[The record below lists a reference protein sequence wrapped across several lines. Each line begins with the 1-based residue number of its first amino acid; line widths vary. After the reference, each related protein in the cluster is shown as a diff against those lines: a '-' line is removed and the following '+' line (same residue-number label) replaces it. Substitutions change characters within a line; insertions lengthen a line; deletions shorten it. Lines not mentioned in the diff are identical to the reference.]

1 VTDKE
6 ALQTFQQGKRLDQPT
21 IRRLLIAGLIDARDV
36 TNNDSPQG
44 EREYLATFIT
54 EKGKR
59 LLES

>member
-1 VTDKE
+1 MTDKE
-6 ALQTFQQGKRLDQPT
+6 ALQAFKQGKGLDQPT
-21 IRRLLIAGLIDARDV
+21 TRRLLRAGLIEARDV
-36 TNNDSPQG
+36 TNMDSPQG